1 MPVIRVSEATWNRMK
16 QHARP
21 LEDSPNDVI
30 VRALDA
36 LDLITSSGAASRE
49 LPIIRSKD
57 AKTAKAER
65 AKMKIDHE
73 EFRRPILEALR
84 ELGGK
89 AQPKSVRERLQ
100 PKLAELFGSRL
111 NKAELAPL
119 SNGQPRWWNAA
130 CWERKYLVNDGLLK
144 KGSDRGVWELDEP
157 AYEFLQNC
165 C

>member
-16 QHARP
+16 QHAQP

-36 LDLITSSGAASRE
+36 LDHVMNSGPASRE
-49 LPIIRSKD
+49 MLITRSKRI
-57 AKTAKAER
+57 KTPNAER
-65 AKMKIDHE
+65 TKIKIDHQ
-73 EFRRPILEALR
+73 EFRRPILEILR

-89 AQPKSVRERLQ
+89 AQPKSVRERLE
-100 PKLAELFGSRL
+100 PRLAELFGSRV

-130 CWERKYLVNDGLLK
+130 CWERKYLVDDGLLK

-157 AYEFLQNC
+157 AYEFLENC